1 MTIQRCAVLSAVAL
15 TLVAFS
21 GCSSN
26 DNGQSTTV
34 TAISADAFVAVVQ
47 STVSSSPNNTEPVAI
62 DGIVATSPQTTEPIP
77 SI

>member
-26 DNGQSTTV
+26 ENGQ
-34 TAISADAFVAVVQ
+34 
-47 STVSSSPNNTEPVAI
+47 
-62 DGIVATSPQTTEPIP
+62 
-77 SI
+77 